1 MAQARRKSPTRR
13 GKSGGGSSH
22 GLVMLVAGI
31 MIGSLGT
38 ILWQGTQVADGGVG
52 TGIRKMIEQSRVSDQ
67 DSQAAGS
74 VSEADKPVKQ
84 ETTFDFF
91 TVLPEIEV
99 LVPDVEP
106 EQVAGNTQSPPQ
118 DNTGA
123 EKNDQA
129 AVSNASA
136 YMLQA
141 GSYQRKADA
150 DKLKAELALIGHRS
164 TIQKVT
170 IEGRGEFFRV
180 RLGPYTTH
188 DQMVKVDATLS
199 DQGIKALRLKIS
211 RGG

>member
-1 MAQARRKSPTRR
+1 
-13 GKSGGGSSH
+13 
-22 GLVMLVAGI
+22 MLVAGI

-99 LVPDVEP
+99 VVPDVEP
-106 EQVAGNTQSPPQ
+106 EQVAGNTQNSAQ

-123 EKNDQA
+123 EKNEQA
-129 AVSNASA
+129 AGSNASA

-150 DKLKAELALIGHRS
+150 DKLKAELALIGHSS

-170 IEGRGEFFRV
+170 IEGRGDFFRV

-188 DQMVKVDATLS
+188 DQMVEVDATLS